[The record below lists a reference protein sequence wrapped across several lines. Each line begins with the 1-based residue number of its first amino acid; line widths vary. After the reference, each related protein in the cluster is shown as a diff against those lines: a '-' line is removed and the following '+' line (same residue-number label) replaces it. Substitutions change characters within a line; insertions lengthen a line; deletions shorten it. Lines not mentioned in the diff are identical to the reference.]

1 MVSHFLVFAFGGSFE
16 NLKTSGRMCL
26 QGLGFSCRVLDGSPL
41 FLVLAFAVRF
51 ENLQTSGRMCLQGL
65 GFSCRLWMVSHFLVF
80 ELRRQLRKLKNLRT
94 HVPAGFRV

>member
-26 QGLGFSCRVLDGSPL
+26 QGLGFSCRV
-41 FLVLAFAVRF
+41 
-51 ENLQTSGRMCLQGL
+51 
-65 GFSCRLWMVSHFLVF
+65 WMVSHFLALASQTFAIRRAVRF
-80 ELRRQLRKLKNLRT
+80 EWLATFWFWPSPALQKNLRT